1 MPFRTKK
8 TKVYQYDI
16 VVRGSRLRG
25 SCGTED
31 YEEAKA
37 VEARV
42 RADANRHV
50 ARGSNYTLSEALGT
64 YIKDRIFGTA
74 SEGTTKS
81 QARVLLSYI
90 DGGKRLSELTNADL
104 MRYVAK
110 HRATC
115 ANSTVNRHLQMLGRA
130 IRHMGKVYKTPLPE
144 LDYKGAETKEARERV
159 RELTPGEQQA
169 IFSSLPQEYHAFVA
183 FALMTGARI
192 STITGLLWRDV
203 DMVNRE
209 MTFRLKGDDIMIFP
223 INDELA
229 ALLSALPRSNVLAH
243 RKLVFTRVDGHS
255 LERIP
260 IVASGG
266 VFGTVFRKA
275 LDDAGVDNFRF
286 HDLRHTFATRMLR
299 RTQNISL
306 VSKMLGH
313 KDIATTMRYAHV
325 LTSDMRNALDDFSV
339 MGVGMKTSNPR
350 ISPRPSLKV
359 NKNQ

>member
-8 TKVYQYDI
+8 TRVYQYDI
-16 VVRGSRLRG
+16 IVGGNRFRGST
-25 SCGTED
+25 GTED
-31 YEEAKA
+31 YEKAKEIEAQ
-37 VEARV
+37 V
-42 RADANRHV
+42 RSSAKSQAI
-50 ARGSNYTLSEALGT
+50 RGSDYTLSEALGT
-64 YIKDRIFGTA
+64 YIKDKILGTP
-74 SEGTTKS
+74 SESTTKS
-81 QARVLLSYI
+81 QARVLLSFMN
-90 DGGKRLSELTNADL
+90 GNMQLSKLTNADL
-104 MRYVAK
+104 MRYVSK

-130 IRHMGKVYKTPLPE
+130 IRHMGKVYKAPQPD

-159 RELTPGEQQA
+159 RELSQEEQRDLFFA
-169 IFSSLPQEYHAFVA
+169 LPQEYHPFVS

-203 DMVNRE
+203 DLVNLE
-209 MTFRLKGDDIMIFP
+209 MTFRLKGDDMMIFP

-229 ALLSALPRSNVLAH
+229 ALLSALPRSNVLEH
-243 RKLVFTRVDGHS
+243 RKLVFTRIDGHS

-260 IVASGG
+260 ILPGGG
-266 VFGTVFRKA
+266 VFGTAFRKA
-275 LDDAGVDNFRF
+275 LKDADIDNFRF

-325 LTSDMRNALDDFSV
+325 VTNDMRVALDDWSV
-339 MGVGMKTSNPR
+339 AGTYPKINNPQR
-350 ISPRPSLKV
+350 IPQTR
-359 NKNQ
+359 KN